1 MESTCSNASA
11 RQSLIQ
17 FVDAERDRFALNAY
31 ALDTR
36 DARSQIFKDG

>member
-36 DARSQIFKDG
+36 SQIFKDG